1 MDLQAQETNRGF
13 AITPRVVFGLFLLV
27 LGTLFLLD
35 RMGTINFDDYGR
47 FWPVFVI
54 AFGLAKL
61 FQPEGRGFGLVL
73 LVFGSW
79 ALLDAFDIVH
89 FDWEYVWPAALILI
103 GLSLVWRGVRVGLGR
118 GLDSGKD
125 PGTRMSAFAMLG
137 GVDRKYTTQEFRGG
151 DATAVMGGC
160 ELDFRQASPAKEGAV
175 IDTFALWGGIDI
187 QVPED
192 WTVVVQG
199 IPILGGFSDAR
210 KSVQANPAKRLVIKG
225 VAIMG
230 GVEVKN

>member
-160 ELDFRQASPAKEGAV
+160 ELDFRQASPAKCPRTGRWWCRGSRSSGASP
-175 IDTFALWGGIDI
+175 T
-187 QVPED
+187 
-192 WTVVVQG
+192 
-199 IPILGGFSDAR
+199 
-210 KSVQANPAKRLVIKG
+210 PASPCRRTPPSGWSLKVSPSWAGSR
-225 VAIMG
+225 
-230 GVEVKN
+230 